1 MSICSQVCKQGF
13 VYAQAQESVE
23 KVMGKQTLS
32 DLMLFDAITGNVD
45 LYLGNFGVLI
55 DNDTNEIIKPAPIF
69 DNGRALISFI
79 QGR

>member
-13 VYAQAQESVE
+13 IYAQAQESVE

-45 LYLGNFGVLI
+45 RYLGNFGILI
-55 DNDTNEIIKPAPIF
+55 DNDTRTTTNLSTT
-69 DNGRALISFI
+69 RRMT
-79 QGR
+79 QQT

>member
-1 MSICSQVCKQGF
+1 
-13 VYAQAQESVE
+13 
-23 KVMGKQTLS
+23 MGKQTLS

-45 LYLGNFGVLI
+45 LYLGNFGILI